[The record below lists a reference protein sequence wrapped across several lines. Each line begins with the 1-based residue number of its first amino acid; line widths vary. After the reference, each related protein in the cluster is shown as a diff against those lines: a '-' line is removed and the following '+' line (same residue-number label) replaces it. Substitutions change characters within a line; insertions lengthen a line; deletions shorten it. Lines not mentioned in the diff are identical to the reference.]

1 MRYLV
6 AVLAL
11 VLVVG
16 GLAAVKVK
24 QIQQLIGF
32 GKQMEKQGPP
42 PEAVGSATADQQTW
56 GGTLGAVGTIAAVK
70 GVSISNEVPG
80 MVKAIHFESGAVVQA
95 GQVLVELDSSV
106 ERSQVA
112 AIQARRELATIN
124 EGRTRALVASG
135 SIAQAQLDGD
145 VSSVKVSRADLGA
158 LKAQIDR
165 KVVRAPFAGR
175 LGIRQVNLGQYLQP
189 GATLVTL
196 ESLDSV
202 FVDFTLPQQILPAVK
217 IGMPVHVEI
226 EGAKDLGA
234 DGAIAAIDP
243 SVDATT
249 RTIKVRATVP
259 NKGEKLRPG
268 MFANV
273 SVLLPERAPVVTVP
287 ANAVVHAS
295 YGDSVFIIED
305 KKDAPPGPDGKPPKI
320 ARQQF
325 VRVGESRGDFVAI
338 LDGVTKGQEVVTAG
352 SFKLRNGAGVVV
364 NNTIGK
370 TPELAPKPENR

>member
-1 MRYLV
+1 MRYAV
-6 AVLAL
+6 AILAL
-11 VLVVG
+11 VLLVG
-16 GLAAVKVK
+16 GLATVKVK
-24 QIQQLIGF
+24 QIQQLISF

-42 PEAVGSATADQQTW
+42 PETVSSKVADEQVW
-56 GGTLGAVGTIAAVK
+56 GGTLVAIGTINAVK
-70 GVSISNEVPG
+70 GVAIGNEVPG
-80 MVKAIHFESGAVVQA
+80 VKSIHFESGALVQA
-95 GQVLVELDSSV
+95 GQVLVTLDSTV
-106 ERSQVA
+106 ERSQLA
-112 AIQARRELATIN
+112 SIQARRDLAMIN
-124 EGRTRALVASG
+124 EGRTRALVESG

-165 KVVRAPFAGR
+165 KLVRAPFAGR

-189 GATLVTL
+189 GTTLVTL

-202 FVDFTLPQQILPAVK
+202 FVDFTLPQQILPTVK
-217 IGMPVHVEI
+217 LGMSVHVEI

-234 DGAIAAIDP
+234 DGVIMAIDP

-249 RTIKVRATVP
+249 RTIKLRATVP

-273 SVLLPERAPVVTVP
+273 TVQLPERAPVVTVP
-287 ANAVVHAS
+287 ASAVVHAS
-295 YGDSVFIIED
+295 YGDSVFVIED
-305 KKDAPPGPDGKPPKI
+305 KKDAPTGPDGKPPKM

-338 LDGVTKGQEVVTAG
+338 LDGITKGQEVVSAG
-352 SFKLRNGAGVVV
+352 AFKLRNGAGIVV
-364 NNTIGK
+364 NNEIGA
-370 TPELAPKPENR
+370 TPKLDPRPENR